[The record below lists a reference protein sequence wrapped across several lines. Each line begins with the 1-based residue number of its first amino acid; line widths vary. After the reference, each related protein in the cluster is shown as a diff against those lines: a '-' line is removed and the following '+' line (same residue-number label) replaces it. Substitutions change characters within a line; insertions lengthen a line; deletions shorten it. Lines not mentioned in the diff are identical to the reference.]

1 VKTQVQEADV
11 SGTLQF
17 PWPVAPEPGQVW
29 ELADGVFWLRMPMP
43 LGLDHI
49 NLYLLRDGPGWVVV
63 DTGLDTARA
72 RAVWEQVLA
81 GVLDGQ
87 PVRAVLCTHFHHD
100 HSGLVHWLCE
110 RFQCPLYMSAGE
122 YQALSIAVPQR
133 GDAEQAFYRFHLR
146 AGLDQAAVAAILG
159 SVHSAHFNV
168 QCPPHYR
175 CLHDGMQLEIGG
187 RQWQVVIGAGHSPEH
202 ACLYCADAALLISG
216 DQVLPRIT
224 SCVCV
229 GAFEPEADPLRAWL
243 DSIRRLREIPDDVLV
258 LPAHELPFRGLH
270 QRLTQLHR
278 HHQDHLDALIEQ
290 LRQALPATAAELRPV
305 LFPAI
310 KGDFD
315 LLMALGETLAHLHFL
330 VSEGYLKRT
339 LAGEVYRFAPG

>member
-1 VKTQVQEADV
+1 MQTGAALE
-11 SGTLQF
+11 F
-17 PWPVAPEPGQVW
+17 PWPAAPAPGQVR
-29 ELADGVFWLRMPMP
+29 EVADGVFWLRMPMP

-63 DTGLDTARA
+63 DTGLDRTQTRA
-72 RAVWEQVLA
+72 LWEQVLT

-87 PVRAVLCTHFHHD
+87 PLRAVLCTHFHHD

-122 YQALSIAVPQR
+122 YQALSITAPEG
-133 GDAEQAFYRFHLR
+133 GDAEREFRQFHVR
-146 AGLDQAAVAAILG
+146 AGLDEAEIAGILA
-159 SVHSAHFNV
+159 SVRSAHFKV
-168 QCPPHYR
+168 KCPPQYR
-175 CLHDGMQLEIGG
+175 RLQGGATLEIGG

-202 ACLYCADAALLISG
+202 VCLYCADDALLISG
-216 DQVLPRIT
+216 DQVLPGIT

-229 GAFEPEADPLRAWL
+229 GVFDPEADPLREWL
-243 DSIRRLREIPDDVLV
+243 DSIERLRGIPDDVLV

-270 QRLTQLHR
+270 QRLTRLHR
-278 HHQDHLDALIEQ
+278 HHQEHLDVLMDRLQKGA
-290 LRQALPATAAELRPV
+290 PATTAELRPL
-305 LFPAI
+305 LFPAL

-330 VSEGYLKRT
+330 VAEGRLKRT
-339 LAGEVYRFAPG
+339 LTGQVYRFGLGEAQQISR